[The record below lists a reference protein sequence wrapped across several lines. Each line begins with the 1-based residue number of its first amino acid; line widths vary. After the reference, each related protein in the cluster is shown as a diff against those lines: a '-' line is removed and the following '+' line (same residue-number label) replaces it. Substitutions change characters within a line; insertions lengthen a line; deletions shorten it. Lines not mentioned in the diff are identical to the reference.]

1 MEFQSPQFRVTDV
14 ACNSKGILCAVGRTR
29 VPDFRCLVPAEFKVR
44 PSTMCWTKMD
54 RVRESRCFSSYDM
67 YVYMCGIQYIY
78 IYIHIHTHIHEP
90 LLVCMYACTCM
101 HASMYVL
108 MYCCV
113 LVHVYL

>member
-1 MEFQSPQFRVTDV
+1 MTDV

-67 YVYMCGIQYIY
+67 YVYMCGIQYIH
-78 IYIHIHTHIHEP
+78 IYTHTYAYTRTVICMY
-90 LLVCMYACTCM
+90 VCMYMYACK
-101 HASMYVL
+101 YVRTDVL
-108 MYCCV
+108 LCV
-113 LVHVYL
+113 CACVSIEVSIDVSA